1 MSAPAARWSVPEAI
15 AARSRWADCPALDEL
30 LASPWRQALGVWR
43 DRDGYTSH
51 VTGWRWTLQGA
62 ASERGGLVVSN
73 DRLELGGRAVISD
86 LELARCLAAVE
97 LGRLDQLGLARLLRR
112 RQSSGQAI
120 GWVDASGLPG
130 AVEESDRAGLT
141 TTLGDALA
149 ALGLQLVRVE
159 VRP

>member
-1 MSAPAARWSVPEAI
+1 MTAPARWSVPEAI
-15 AARSRWADCPALDEL
+15 AARSRWVECSTADL
-30 LASPWRQALGVWR
+30 LASPWRHALGVWR
-43 DRDGYTSH
+43 DRDGGYTSH

-62 ASERGGLVVSN
+62 ASERGGLIVSN
-73 DRLELGGRAVISD
+73 DRLELGGRTAISD
-86 LELARCLAAVE
+86 LELTRCLAAVE

-130 AVEESDRAGLT
+130 AQDEGDRAGRT
-141 TTLGDALA
+141 TTLADALS
-149 ALGLQLVRVE
+149 ALGLTLVRVE